1 MHRKFKGIFNV
12 NWEKGWSYRICK
24 KIASRISLTCS
35 IADWM
40 NSDAARNVTYKFL
53 SPSSPSYVTFLQ
65 LTSGLLLNW
74 RKNNNESIIWSVTV
88 TVWKNT
94 KYQYHKTVIGII
106 LKFFV
111 KSSYLHDNIMIEYYY
126 QIHGNVAKKLLGSIR
141 KLRSARSIFK
151 KFREIKIYF
160 WTR

>member
-1 MHRKFKGIFNV
+1 MILQNLL
-12 NWEKGWSYRICK
+12 EKL
-24 KIASRISLTCS
+24 ATRISLTCS

-74 RKNNNESIIWSVTV
+74 RKNNNEYIIWSVIV
-88 TVWKNT
+88 TVWKYT
-94 KYQYHKTVIGII
+94 KYQYHNTVII

-126 QIHGNVAKKLLGSIR
+126 QIHGNVAKKLLGSIT

-151 KFREIKIYF
+151 KFREIKVYF
-160 WTR
+160 WSR